1 MNHISIATP
10 QGLDNVFF
18 SFLDTLAAAN
28 DISSCDGP
36 AVISKELK
44 IEDYVRNHQLH
55 HRHELLIGYRYPP
68 THSTPLVKL
77 FESTIILADLDG
89 ISCQLLEIQNNHGG
103 IDLASAYQF
112 LRQAIE
118 DYLAVLVEPND
129 AEHKP
134 RFMMIPARALRID
147 AVQAFQRIET
157 FYSELGVPIHNSV
170 ATTFSASA
178 ADLINQTPKVS
189 NALIDDVL
197 NIMTANAS
205 LESQL
210 KVINELSQLID

>member
-18 SFLDTLAAAN
+18 SFLDTLATAN

-68 THSTPLVKL
+68 AHDTPLVKL
-77 FESTIILADLDG
+77 FDSTIVLADLDG
-89 ISCQLLEIQNNHGG
+89 ISCQLLEIQKNHGG
-103 IDLASAYQF
+103 IDLASAYKF

-118 DYLAVLVEPND
+118 DYLAVLVEPDD

-134 RFMMIPARALRID
+134 RFMMIPARALRLD

-157 FYSELGVPIHNSV
+157 FYSELGVPIHSTV

-178 ADLINQTPKVS
+178 ANLIDQAPKVS
-189 NALIDDVL
+189 NALIDEVL
-197 NIMTANAS
+197 NIMTANTNC
-205 LESQL
+205 ESQL